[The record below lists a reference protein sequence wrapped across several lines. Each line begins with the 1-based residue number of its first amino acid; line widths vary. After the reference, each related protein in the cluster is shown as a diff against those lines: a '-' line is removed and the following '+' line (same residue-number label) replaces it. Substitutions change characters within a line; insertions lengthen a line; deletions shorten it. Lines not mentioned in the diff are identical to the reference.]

1 VTVFVDTNVLVYA
14 RDGSEPAKQA
24 PAYAWVEH
32 LWRSGAGRLS
42 AQVLAEYYVTTTR
55 KLRPGLAPN
64 EARADIDDLRAW
76 RPVAIDGN
84 LLDSAWTL
92 EDRFS
97 LSFWDTSSRRICR
110 TALGTTGSSS
120 SIRSTA
126 LRARSPEG
134 AAAGRPG
141 CLGRMGTVPRRGGTL

>member
-1 VTVFVDTNVLVYA
+1 MTVFVDTNVLVYA

-24 PAYAWVEH
+24 PAHAWVEH

-84 LLDSAWTL
+84 LLDAAWSL
-92 EDRFS
+92 EDRYS
-97 LSFWDTSSRRICR
+97 LSFWD
-110 TALGTTGSSS
+110 AL
-120 SIRSTA
+120 IV
-126 LRARSPEG
+126 
-134 AAAGRPG
+134 AAAREADCGYLLTEDLQDGARYDGVVVVDPFHSPAG
-141 CLGRMGTVPRRGGTL
+141 SLP